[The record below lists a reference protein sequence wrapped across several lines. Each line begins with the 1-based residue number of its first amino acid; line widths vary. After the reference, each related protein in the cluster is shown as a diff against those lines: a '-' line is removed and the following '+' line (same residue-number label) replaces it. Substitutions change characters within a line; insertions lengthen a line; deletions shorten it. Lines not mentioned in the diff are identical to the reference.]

1 MAQGP
6 AKKQKPKHVSERA
19 PDKGVLERKSIAQNR
34 RARYDYHIDETYEVG
49 IVLVGPEVKS
59 LRTGQSSINEA
70 FARLEKQEIWLL
82 GMHIAEYFEA
92 TYNNHVTRRKRKLL
106 LNAREIKKIE
116 KALAVKGTTLIPL
129 ELFFNERG
137 LAKLV
142 LAVARGKRAF
152 DKRQDIKKRETDREI
167 RRIVR

>member
-19 PDKGVLERKSIAQNR
+19 PDNGGFERKSIAQNR

-70 FARLEKQEIWLL
+70 FARD
-82 GMHIAEYFEA
+82 
-92 TYNNHVTRRKRKLL
+92 RKS
-106 LNAREIKKIE
+106 
-116 KALAVKGTTLIPL
+116 V
-129 ELFFNERG
+129 
-137 LAKLV
+137 V
-142 LAVARGKRAF
+142 
-152 DKRQDIKKRETDREI
+152 
-167 RRIVR
+167 